1 MENNTTIIIDII
13 DQEEDVFV
21 PNLVMK
27 TNEESDIEDSN
38 RTQNLGIIQQKE
50 ETIYQQD
57 SSRSASEPN
66 SRTECENW
74 VIDINQ
80 SPKLGFVENIFE
92 Y

>member
-13 DQEEDVFV
+13 DQEEDV